1 MSTDVVTTPPPKSQT
16 DDTFQRD
23 IAFDILKGL
32 SIVEV
37 IIHHTLGFSISKFV
51 EKFSFEWYAMQT
63 ARLVL
68 HFAVPTFLLI
78 SALLL
83 ARSLSKLGRP
93 NWSRFYIR
101 RVQRTFIPYLLW
113 TVFYLFARTLPFAG
127 NAPVVEVEFPLF
139 GLIRIPETFTHVDS
153 MARVL
158 FFGKAFYHLY
168 FMAVLLQMSVTFP
181 LIFYFVRNV
190 NRSLFFWLLISALIQ
205 AIVYIVNWLWIRFPY
220 PASTIFWFT
229 PTVLVG
235 TYIGINWK
243 EWEEIWLKWRFVF
256 PFAALASL
264 GFYLYFEF
272 RVLHDVPVN
281 SRFLNGAFI
290 SYCTFIALTLLGF
303 SRWLAQ
309 KKYVSSFFASVGNR
323 SIGLF
328 LIHPAILELLRGP
341 TVGSFLSITPWP
353 FLATLLICFVTSWVL
368 VELFYLMRIGKF
380 LFGRP

>member
-1 MSTDVVTTPPPKSQT
+1 MSADAVTIPPPKIQT
-16 DDTFQRD
+16 EEATKRD
-23 IAFDILKGL
+23 IAFDILKGI

-51 EKFSFEWYAMQT
+51 EKFSSEWYAMQT

-68 HFAVPTFLLI
+68 HFAVPTFLMI

-83 ARSLSKLGRP
+83 ARSLSKLGKP

-101 RVQRTFIPYLLW
+101 RVQRTLMPYLLW
-113 TVFYLFARTLPFAG
+113 TVFYLFVRTMPFAG
-127 NAPVVEVEFPLF
+127 NAPVVEGDFPLF
-139 GLIRIPETFTHVDS
+139 GLIGIPETFTRADS

-168 FMAVLLQMSVTFP
+168 FMAVLLQMSVIFP
-181 LIFYFVRNV
+181 LIFYFVRKLHGN
-190 NRSLFFWLLISALIQ
+190 LFIWLLISALIQ
-205 AIVYIVNWLWIRFPY
+205 AIVYIVNWLWVRFPY

-229 PTVLVG
+229 PTILAG
-235 TYIGINWK
+235 TYIGIHWN
-243 EWEEIWLKWRFVF
+243 EWENIWRKWRVVF
-256 PFAALASL
+256 PIAAVVSL

-272 RVLHDVPVN
+272 HVLHEQPVN

-303 SRWLAQ
+303 SRWLAK
-309 KKYVSSFFASVGNR
+309 KKYVSNFFASVGNR

-341 TVGSFLSITPWP
+341 TVGKFLSSTPWP
-353 FLATLLICFVTSWVL
+353 FLTTLLICFVTSWIL